1 MSGSGRKRSSKWDL
15 REKSHFETDSVQ
27 DHSWPGKESRPGWI
41 SPELASDD
49 GSKWSG
55 MEITNTVSKS
65 KQDWGLLSNE
75 PLPGTRASHKED
87 YNIRGYNKSMEGTA
101 ECDAGK
107 SYGPRMSPGL
117 DEWRRHSSN
126 LSDRND
132 WSRSVRLDIPVLA
145 SRAYIINFLITKVF
159 DLKFCCWSS
168 NFCVEHNVSYSNLS
182 SLILML
188 NVSVGVHVVHWN

>member
-15 REKSHFETDSVQ
+15 REVSHFETDIVQ

-55 MEITNTVSKS
+55 METTNTDSKS
-65 KQDWGLLSNE
+65 KQDWGLLSKE

-87 YNIRGYNKSMEGTA
+87 FSSKGYNKNVEGTA
-101 ECDAGK
+101 EWDADK
-107 SYGPRMSPGL
+107 SYGTRMSPGL
-117 DEWRRHSSN
+117 DGWRRHSSN

-132 WSRSVRLDIPVLA
+132 WSRSVRLDTLVLA
-145 SRAYIINFLITKVF
+145 LKAYINFLITKVF
-159 DLKFCCWSS
+159 DLKFCC
-168 NFCVEHNVSYSNLS
+168 
-182 SLILML
+182 
-188 NVSVGVHVVHWN
+188 